1 MFTDYLFP
9 AFWID
14 GTFERPF
21 PEVERFKTYTQGDG
35 SDVLVLNTLGIAEK
49 DLSLDIADGKL
60 LVKGSTKN
68 PFTEETSSIDYKIR
82 LRDVASIESIK
93 YECIDGYTYI
103 HLFYTKTKKP
113 VISKLKK

>member
-1 MFTDYLFP
+1 M
-9 AFWID
+9 
-14 GTFERPF
+14 
-21 PEVERFKTYTQGDG
+21 
-35 SDVLVLNTLGIAEK
+35 VLNTLGIAEK

-82 LRDVASIESIK
+82 LRDAASLESIK